1 MLRRKYCT
9 PIIFTQESGG
19 DVTVIGEGTAQG
31 SIPGQGL
38 SFDEWWDEIA
48 QDGTNPDADYNGDG
62 EVNRADYNYYIE
74 NHLWDPDE

>member
-19 DVTVIGEGTAQG
+19 DGSVVGAGTGQG

-38 SFDEWWDEIA
+38 SFEEWWKDVAWEG
-48 QDGTNPDADYNGDG
+48 DNPDADYNGDG
-62 EVNRADYNYYIE
+62 ETNKADYDYYIE
-74 NHLWDPDE
+74 HHLWEPDE